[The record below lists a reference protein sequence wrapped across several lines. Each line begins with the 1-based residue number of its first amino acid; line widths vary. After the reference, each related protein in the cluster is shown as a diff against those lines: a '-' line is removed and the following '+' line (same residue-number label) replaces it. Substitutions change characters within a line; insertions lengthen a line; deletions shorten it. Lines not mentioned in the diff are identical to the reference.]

1 MGLRSG
7 FCIRETTLDGAQTHC
22 EGQFAERSPPY
33 LIPPALLILPHFCDA
48 FLAVLG
54 AAAGLLHGQVLVDGA
69 VGQARGVDVLGEAF
83 SGRC

>member
-1 MGLRSG
+1 MLKEPAFGIIPG
-7 FCIRETTLDGAQTHC
+7 TAQTHC
-22 EGQFAERSPPY
+22 EGQFAVTSPSH
-33 LIPPALLILPHFCDA
+33 LIPSALLILPHYFDA
-48 FLAVLG
+48 LSAVLG